1 MTEAR
6 AASGLAP
13 AMPLVRDLLAESADE
28 SGHVVAVGDAAGR
41 LLWVEGSSRVRD
53 RVDDMGFA
61 EGALWSETAVGTN
74 APGTALALGR
84 PVQIAS
90 AEHFVA
96 AVQRWSC
103 TAVPIRNPTTGTLL
117 GVLDVTGGPQA
128 ATATAM
134 AMVRATVAAIEA
146 TLAPLMNTAVSA
158 EQIAAPGW
166 LLAVLGRTRA
176 ELRTDR
182 GTTVLSPRHSELMLL
197 LALHPRGLS
206 ADRLAVFLS
215 DDTIPSVTIRAELAR
230 LRQLLGADQ
239 LLSRPYR
246 LASAPQVD
254 AVDLAAA
261 LDRGGLDTA
270 LTDYPGPVLP
280 DSDAPAIVEFREEV
294 SARVRAAA
302 MRTTNA
308 DALLAYAS
316 TAEGGNDAGVL
327 RALLAVTAPTSPRRP
342 AVQARLAVLE
352 RRYA

>member
-1 MTEAR
+1 
-6 AASGLAP
+6 
-13 AMPLVRDLLAESADE
+13 MPLVRDLLADSADE

-41 LLWVEGSSRVRD
+41 LLWVEGSSSVRD

-74 APGTALALGR
+74 APGTALALSR

-103 TAVPIRNPTTGTLL
+103 TAVPIRNPADGTLL

-146 TLAPLMNTAVSA
+146 TLAPLMHTAVPTHQLVS
-158 EQIAAPGW
+158 PTW
-166 LLAVLGRTRA
+166 RLKVLGRSRA

-182 GTTVLSPRHSELMLL
+182 ATTVLSPRHSELMLL
-197 LALHPRGLS
+197 LALHPRGLT
-206 ADRLAVFLS
+206 ADRLAVLLS
-215 DDTIPSVTIRAELAR
+215 DDTIPSVTIRAEVTR
-230 LRQLLGADQ
+230 LRHLLGPDS

-246 LASAPQVD
+246 LATPLHVD
-254 AVDLAAA
+254 AVDLAHG

-280 DSDAPAIVEFREEV
+280 DSDAPAIVEFREDV

-302 MRTTNA
+302 LRTTNA
-308 DALLAYAS
+308 DALLTYAS

-327 RALLAVTAPTSPRRP
+327 RALLAVTDPRSPRRP

-352 RRYA
+352 RRYG